1 VPHKAADT
9 PNSFDVEIIR
19 QLVALMSEHDLSEVH
34 LRQGHASI
42 RLRRGPLVSSVA
54 VPAPVV
60 PASHAASVPA
70 PTPGAATTAP
80 EPPIRPRHQIKS
92 PTPGTFYSREKP
104 DARPYVEVGQR
115 VTSTTVVGLIEAMK
129 IFNEIQAECSGVI
142 VKALVEN
149 GQPVEYGTV
158 LFEVDPAG

>member
-1 VPHKAADT
+1 VADEAANS
-9 PNSFDVEIIR
+9 PNAFDVEIIR

-34 LRQGHASI
+34 LRQGEASI
-42 RLRRGPLVSSVA
+42 RLRRGPLISSLA
-54 VPAPVV
+54 VPAPI
-60 PASHAASVPA
+60 AHAASLPA
-70 PTPGAATTAP
+70 PTLAAATTAP
-80 EPPIRPRHQIKS
+80 EPPARPRHQIKS
-92 PTPGTFYSREKP
+92 PTPGTFYHREKP
-104 DARPYVEVGQR
+104 DAKPYVEIGSR
-115 VTSTTVVGLIEAMK
+115 VTPTTVVGLIEAMK

>member
-1 VPHKAADT
+1 VADEAANS

-34 LRQGHASI
+34 LRQGDASI
-42 RLRRGPLVSSVA
+42 RLRRGPLVSGMSVA
-54 VPAPVV
+54 PIVPA
-60 PASHAASVPA
+60 AHAASLPA
-70 PTPGAATTAP
+70 STPAAATTAS
-80 EPPIRPRHQIKS
+80 EPPARPRHQIKS

-104 DARPYVEVGQR
+104 DAKPYVEIGSR

>member
-1 VPHKAADT
+1 VADEAANS

-34 LRQGHASI
+34 LRQGDASI
-42 RLRRGPLVSSVA
+42 RLRRGALISSLA
-54 VPAPVV
+54 VPTPIV
-60 PASHAASVPA
+60 PASHATSVP
-70 PTPGAATTAP
+70 AATTAP
-80 EPPIRPRHQIKS
+80 ESPARPRHQIKS

-104 DARPYVEVGQR
+104 DTKPYVEIGSR

-129 IFNEIQAECSGVI
+129 IFNEIQAECSGII